1 MRSLVRDGQTCSH
14 RPRLVVSR
22 STCPPLS
29 TPPPPANSFVIGPV
43 VINTHT
49 ALSNNKRLH
58 SQIPQKMQQDARTTA
73 GMEAVKVLSDVLKD
87 SLNM

>member
-1 MRSLVRDGQTCSH
+1 VRLQVYNSAQLSLGQ
-14 RPRLVVSR
+14 
-22 STCPPLS
+22 
-29 TPPPPANSFVIGPV
+29 A
-43 VINTHT
+43 
-49 ALSNNKRLH
+49 RLH